1 MYAGAQTA
9 CNGKEGSIMKR
20 QWTEEELEQRI
31 IDRLGERSRK
41 MQLMQEW
48 ERPRRTL
55 RLWKPAV
62 TVMALAACLVVVLYI
77 LPVPSG
83 NVVDGDFEEVSRGT
97 GLRVKPL
104 IREGRYEE
112 ALEKVD
118 SALRVSKQAVRELS
132 DEAFDEEAEYLLEA
146 EEQKMER
153 LQALKEKILKKMNE

>member
-1 MYAGAQTA
+1 
-9 CNGKEGSIMKR
+9 MKR

-31 IDRLGERSRK
+31 VDRLGERSRK

-62 TVMALAACLVVVLYI
+62 TVLALAACLVVVFYI

-97 GLRVKPL
+97 GLQVKPL

-118 SALRVSKQAVRELS
+118 SVLQVTKRSVKELS
-132 DEAFDEEAEYLLEA
+132 DEAYDEEAEYLLEA
-146 EEQKMER
+146 EEQKLER
-153 LQALKEKILKKMNE
+153 LQSLKEKILKKMNE